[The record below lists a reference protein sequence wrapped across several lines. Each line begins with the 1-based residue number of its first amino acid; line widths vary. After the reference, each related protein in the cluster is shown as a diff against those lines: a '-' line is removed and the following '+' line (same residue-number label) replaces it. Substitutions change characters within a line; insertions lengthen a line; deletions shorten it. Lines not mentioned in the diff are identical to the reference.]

1 MCDIGMSHGDGGW
14 ETSVTRWQEREREK
28 RQPIG
33 RLVRATWKH
42 TFARKCNLMQ
52 VGRTIWSSCVEAALE
67 YVRLVNDLYSH
78 SPGTRLSNIMLAA
91 AGQADSEAT
100 LVYKWGSE
108 QVRT

>member
-1 MCDIGMSHGDGGW
+1 MKAWYVQRGNMRI
-14 ETSVTRWQEREREK
+14 
-28 RQPIG
+28 
-33 RLVRATWKH
+33 
-42 TFARKCNLMQ
+42 FARECNPMQ

-108 QVRT
+108 QVRTST